1 MTFTMSESTA
11 TVSQKTAGQTSNGGN
26 LKMPMLTLSSSPH
39 IRANE
44 SVQTIMRDVLIALL
58 PAALAGIYFF
68 KMRAALVMI
77 VAVVAAVLSEYLWQR
92 LTHKNITV
100 GDLSAVVT
108 GLLLAFNVPPTMPLW
123 MVAVGT
129 VFAVLIVKQLFG
141 GIGQNIVNPALAGRA
156 FLLAS
161 WPIAMTTW
169 TLDGVTTAT
178 PLAILKAG
186 EGTLPTLSQAFIG
199 NIGGCIG
206 ETSALALLIGF
217 VYLLYRKV
225 ISWEIPVVY
234 IGTVAILATVIG
246 RNGFMTGNGLYEIF
260 TGGLMLGAIF
270 MATDYTTTPMTKKGQ
285 VIFALGCGIIATIIR
300 TIGGYPEGVSYS
312 ILIMNLCV
320 PLIDKFA
327 TPRTFGEAK
336 KHGK

>member
-1 MTFTMSESTA
+1 MSESTA
-11 TVSQKTAGQTSNGGN
+11 TVSQKVAGQVSNGES
-26 LKMPMLTLSSSPH
+26 LKVPMLTLSSSPH

-58 PAALAGIYFF
+58 PAALAGVYFF

-77 VAVVAAVLSEYLWQR
+77 VAVASAVLTEYLWQR

-100 GDLSAVVT
+100 GDLSAAVT

-123 MVAVGT
+123 MVVVGT

-169 TLDGVTTAT
+169 TLDGITTAT

-186 EGTLPTLSQAFIG
+186 EGSLPTLSQAFIG

-234 IGTVAILATVIG
+234 IATVAILTTVIG

>member
-1 MTFTMSESTA
+1 MSESTA
-11 TVSQKTAGQTSNGGN
+11 TVSQKTAGQASNGGN
-26 LKMPMLTLSSSPH
+26 VKMPMLTLSSSPH

-77 VAVVAAVLSEYLWQR
+77 VAVASAVLTEYLWQR
-92 LTHKNITV
+92 LTHKTITV
-100 GDLSAVVT
+100 GDLSAAVT

-123 MVAVGT
+123 MVVVGA

-234 IGTVAILATVIG
+234 IATVAVLTTVIG